1 MIKRKTHKLILFVFL
16 LFGIVSCDSSG
27 IYEENFEVDSDGWH
41 ADDIKAF
48 TFTLED
54 TISPL
59 NFWINFRTSTDYPY
73 SNLFMFLYSEY
84 PDGYSAKD
92 TLQFILAAPNGEWQG
107 ESSGTVVEN
116 RFLVSQGPLKKPGQY
131 TFKLQQAMRD
141 EILPEV
147 LDVGFRVEL
156 MELNE

>member
-1 MIKRKTHKLILFVFL
+1 MGKTRRNSLLLIMGLCLTFA
-16 LFGIVSCDSSG
+16 SCDSNM
-27 IYEENFEVDSDGWH
+27 IYEENFEVDSDGWR
-41 ADDIKAF
+41 ADDIKTF
-48 TFTLED
+48 TFDIED
-54 TISPL
+54 TISPF

-84 PDGYSAKD
+84 PDGYESKD

-116 RFLVSQGPLKKPGQY
+116 RFLVSQGPLKKTGSY

-141 EILPEV
+141 EVLPEI

-156 MELNE
+156 MELNQ